1 MLRKAL
7 YAVVALAFIAAPI
20 ATEAIASIPLQTLD
34 IHKAVA
40 PDARPDA
47 ILIQQ
52 VSVVTTDLKTGAKRC
67 FSFTVARKPDLVH
80 STPVPYPLRC

>member
-20 ATEAIASIPLQTLD
+20 ATEAIASIPQTID
-34 IHKAVA
+34 VYKAVA
-40 PDARPDA
+40 PDIHPDA
-47 ILIQQ
+47 IFLQE
-52 VSVVTTDLKTGAKRC
+52 VSVVTTDIKTGAKRC
-67 FSFTVARKPDLVH
+67 YSFTVAKKLDLVH